1 MRTIP
6 SRRIRTTAYERNSVG
21 RALTHLGSGT
31 SSPYGSVAVLVSGG
45 IESAA
50 MLQRLGL
57 SHGALYP
64 IYVRA
69 GFLWERAEL
78 HWLRRLLRALRRPA
92 LKPLACLELPAGD
105 CYPAG
110 HWSLS
115 GRRVPDA
122 RSRDEAVYLPG
133 RNALLLAKAATFC
146 AGRGIGSIALGV
158 LSTNPFPDGSPR
170 FLRLMARALSAGL
183 GVPLRVIAPLAGL
196 DKARVIRASGDLPWE
211 LTFSCIRPKGLR
223 HCGRCNK
230 CAERNAGL
238 AAARLR

>member
-1 MRTIP
+1 
-6 SRRIRTTAYERNSVG
+6 
-21 RALTHLGSGT
+21 THLGSGT

>member
-1 MRTIP
+1 
-6 SRRIRTTAYERNSVG
+6 
-21 RALTHLGSGT
+21 
-31 SSPYGSVAVLVSGG
+31 
-45 IESAA
+45 
-50 MLQRLGL
+50 MLQRLGP

-64 IYVRA
+64 VYVRA

-92 LKPLACLELPAGD
+92 LKPLTCLELPAGD

-122 RSRDEAVYLPG
+122 RSRDETVYLPG
-133 RNALLLAKAATFC
+133 RNALLLTKAATFC

-183 GVPLRVIAPLAGL
+183 GAPLRVIAPLAGL
-196 DKARVIRASGDLPWE
+196 DKTRVIRSSGDLPWE